1 MKKIIMIMAVA
12 TALFS
17 CGQKQE
23 AASTSTEA
31 STDSLGGTFTS
42 TDEKSQIVQNLIK
55 ASLANDTTYKWDEIA
70 DNIAVYFPSDTIPDI
85 QGKKAYLEDFALNGK
100 LWGDPRFTFFRVV
113 TLKMNNGETWT
124 NIWGT
129 WHTKGKFTGKEM
141 VMNIHQALKWE
152 NDKIAQEIHFYDT
165 KFAMDEYAAM
175 QAAEKK

>member
-55 ASLANDTTYKWDEIA
+55 ASLANDTTYKWETQVQI
-70 DNIAVYFPSDTIPDI
+70 I
-85 QGKKAYLEDFALNGK
+85 KERK
-100 LWGDPRFTFFRVV
+100 LT
-113 TLKMNNGETWT
+113 
-124 NIWGT
+124 
-129 WHTKGKFTGKEM
+129 
-141 VMNIHQALKWE
+141 
-152 NDKIAQEIHFYDT
+152 
-165 KFAMDEYAAM
+165 
-175 QAAEKK
+175 